1 MHLSLC
7 SSLLLVAASMG
18 CTVDLV
24 NTAHCSLNE
33 GDAYCAEL
41 FPERPLCNSPLRTEE
56 CDIGALGLDV
66 AKYGCVSEE
75 ELLCHDPCGNDP
87 TCDPNEGGSS
97 SSGGTEATTVEPSS
111 STAGE
116 TETESGE
123 TTTGAEC
130 AGDGECLDPARPF
143 CVGEVCVGCSG
154 VVEVTGD
161 EACAGLDEGRPICA
175 GDVCVQCTGERDEA
189 CGGETPVCDEG
200 SSTCVGCRFHE
211 ECQGV
216 GLPACN
222 VATGGCFAGDAVTEV
237 NAGTPG
243 ALQSAV
249 DGVSAGAEWVL
260 RVTGSGGTN
269 HTVVVDGGKTIAIV
283 SASDDPGVMQEVR
296 GNSGDPT
303 LTVTGAGTT
312 VFLHRIALTLNGDDV
327 GVSVGPAATLYADA
341 SRVAQNSGGG
351 ISFATGSS
359 GVLRNCMVA
368 GAGGNPGVPAVIGT
382 GATIEILYS
391 TLGLPANFGG
401 APLECAGGTVSV
413 RNSIVVNE
421 NNTPGGEVDCPG
433 STVETSAL
441 RTTLSPT
448 DWFAGFASGNYALTA
463 AGQAEFDGI
472 AVWEDGDP
480 PFDYEGDGRPKMV
493 LSTDYPGADAVL

>member
-1 MHLSLC
+1 MKRTMHLSLS

-116 TETESGE
+116 TETASGE

-189 CGGETPVCDEG
+189 CGGETPVCDEEA
-200 SSTCVGCRFHE
+200 STCVGCRFHE

-237 NAGTPG
+237 NLTSVGV
-243 ALQSAV
+243 LQGAV
-249 DGVSAGAEWVL
+249 DGVAPGAEHAIV
-260 RVTGSGGTN
+260 VTGGNGSPQAVTI
-269 HTVVVDGGKTIAIV
+269 DGGKTIAIV
-283 SASDDPGVMQEVR
+283 SDSSTVR
-296 GNSGDPT
+296 DINGN
-303 LTVTGAGTT
+303 TGAPIISVSGAGST
-312 VFLHRIALTLNGDDV
+312 VFLHRVRIDGSSGV
-327 GVSVGPAATLYADA
+327 GVSVGPAGTLYAD
-341 SRVAQNSGGG
+341 STLVSGNDGGG
-351 ISFATGSS
+351 IALATGSS
-359 GVLRNCMVA
+359 GFLRNCMVA
-368 GAGGNPGVPAVIGT
+368 GMNNSNALASSGSLDL
-382 GATIEILYS
+382 LY
-391 TLGLPANFGG
+391 TTVVGNFG
-401 APLECAGGTVSV
+401 ASSTALSCSGGTAEV
-413 RNSIVVNE
+413 RNSILVSRS
-421 NNTPGGEVDCPG
+421 GDAVDCAG
-433 STVETSAL
+433 ASISNTYEAEGGAYDEGWFDLDGGDLSLTVNG
-441 RTTLSPT
+441 T
-448 DWFAGFASGNYALTA
+448 DYSLFS
-463 AGQAEFDGI
+463 QV
-472 AVWEDGDP
+472 AVWEYDDP
-480 PFDYEGDGRPKMV
+480 PFDFEGDDRP
-493 LSTDYPGADAVL
+493 SINGATDYVGADAVP